1 MATFEEKGDN
11 LYINGKKVLK
21 GWESFTG
28 WYWFATEKVEDE
40 IYCKENRRQDSIH
53 FHKDCKPE
61 EE

>member
-1 MATFEEKGDN
+1 MRKAKAEDYGICCTSCQEDVNVHRCEKCFQRFDD
-11 LYINGKKVLK
+11 
-21 GWESFTG
+21 
-28 WYWFATEKVEDE
+28 EDE